1 MHPVGWIAGSHWDC
15 SCPARG
21 GKRGLQAWERP
32 GAALRVCLSE
42 AGPSGA
48 LPGGWGF
55 WVPALL
61 VAVAAWQTS
70 LSPSLPLGGEW
81 SLSRAPSCVCVR
93 TSVRAC
99 ACVRV
104 RARACVCAH
113 SPPWRASEERSRACG
128 GGLWDA
134 RGPSLS
140 ALNPRSVS
148 TAPAASPHRADLVT
162 SCVRPWPGPGAQV
175 QAWVPSAPSCWVC
188 LLCLSFTHGALCCVC
203 GGPLSPNGTLLGP
216 PHAGCGWG
224 PASRQLGDRGGPALE
239 CGADGGRG

>member
-15 SCPARG
+15 SRPARG

-42 AGPSGA
+42 AGPAGA

-93 TSVRAC
+93 AQVC
-99 ACVRV
+99 APVP
-104 RARACVCAH
+104 ACVCVHVPVCALTRLLGAH
-113 SPPWRASEERSRACG
+113 LR
-128 GGLWDA
+128 
-134 RGPSLS
+134 RG
-140 ALNPRSVS
+140 A
-148 TAPAASPHRADLVT
+148 APAEVAS
-162 SCVRPWPGPGAQV
+162 
-175 QAWVPSAPSCWVC
+175 
-188 LLCLSFTHGALCCVC
+188 
-203 GGPLSPNGTLLGP
+203 GTLGAP
-216 PHAGCGWG
+216 PSQ
-224 PASRQLGDRGGPALE
+224 P
-239 CGADGGRG
+239 